1 MNLSEIIQLPASDGV
16 HLFEKEKNQFEEK
29 YLAIRRKEKRLYSDD
44 EVKLLPFASSL
55 NPHKKEWEYR
65 SQSFI
70 RFKEYLK
77 SFSREL
83 EILDLGSGNG
93 WFAGEL
99 SKEFDHNF
107 YCVDINLYELKQG
120 ARVFKNDKIKFIW
133 GNMLRMK
140 LEKNSFDLIVLNSSV
155 QYFSD
160 FNSLIKELLYVLK
173 LDGEIH
179 IIDSPFYEDEK
190 LSEAKQRTEAY
201 YKSIGFPEMK
211 DFYFHHSY
219 KDLMNFNTDFLFDP
233 RTLKNKL
240 LSIAFKNDSPF
251 PWIRIKK

>member
-1 MNLSEIIQLPASDGV
+1 MNLSEIIQLPVSDGV
-16 HLFEKEKNQFEEK
+16 HLFEKDKNQFEEK
-29 YLAIRRKEKRLYSDD
+29 YLAIRRKEKRLYSDG
-44 EVKLLPFASSL
+44 EVKLLPFASLL

-65 SQSFI
+65 SRSFI

-77 SFSREL
+77 SFRNEL
-83 EILDLGSGNG
+83 EILDLGCGNG

-99 SKEFDHNF
+99 SKEFQHNF
-107 YCVDINLYELKQG
+107 YCIDINLYELKQG
-120 ARVFKNDKIKFIW
+120 ARIFKNDKIKFIY
-133 GNMLRMK
+133 GNIIQME

-160 FNSLIKELLYVLK
+160 FNLLIKELVYILK

-179 IIDSPFYEDEK
+179 IIDSPFYENEK

-219 KDLMNFNTDFLFDP
+219 KDVM
-233 RTLKNKL
+233 
-240 LSIAFKNDSPF
+240 S
-251 PWIRIKK
+251 

>member
-1 MNLSEIIQLPASDGV
+1 MNLSEIIQLPVSSGV
-16 HLFEKEKNQFEEK
+16 YLFEKEKNQFEAK
-29 YLAIRRKEKRLYSDD
+29 YLALRRKEKRLYSDD

-77 SFSREL
+77 SFNREL
-83 EILDLGSGNG
+83 EILDLGCGNG

-99 SKEFDHNF
+99 SKEFSHNF

-120 ARVFKNDKIKFIW
+120 ARVFKKDKIKFIY
-133 GNMLRMK
+133 GSILQMK
-140 LEKNSFDLIVLNSSV
+140 LGKNSFDLIVLNSSA

-160 FNSLIKELLYVLK
+160 FNSLIQELLYVLK
-173 LDGEIH
+173 PDGEIH
-179 IIDSPFYEDEK
+179 IIDSPFYEDDK
-190 LSEAKQRTEAY
+190 LLNAKQRTEAY
-201 YKSIGFPEMK
+201 YKAIGLPEMK
-211 DFYFHHSY
+211 DYYFHHSY
-219 KDLMNFNTDFLFDP
+219 KDLMNFNIDFLYNP
-233 RTLKNKL
+233 QKLKNKI

>member
-1 MNLSEIIQLPASDGV
+1 MNLSEIIRLPVSSGV
-16 HLFEKEKNQFEEK
+16 YLFEKEKNHFEEK
-29 YLAIRRKEKRLYSDD
+29 YLALRRKEKRLYSDD

-55 NPHKKEWEYR
+55 NPHKKEWECR

-77 SFSREL
+77 SFNREL
-83 EILDLGSGNG
+83 EILDLGCGNG

-99 SKEFDHNF
+99 SKEFSHNF

-120 ARVFKNDKIKFIW
+120 ARVFKNNKIKFIY
-133 GNMLRMK
+133 GNLLQMEF
-140 LEKNSFDLIVLNSSV
+140 EKNSFDLIVLNSSA

-160 FNSLIKELLYVLK
+160 LNSLIKELLYVLK
-173 LDGEIH
+173 PDGEIH
-179 IIDSPFYEDEK
+179 IIDSPFYDDDK
-190 LSEAKQRTEAY
+190 LLNAKQRTEAY
-201 YKSIGFPEMK
+201 YKAIGLPEMK
-211 DFYFHHSY
+211 DYYFHHSY
-219 KDLMNFNTDFLFDP
+219 KDLMNLNFDFLYNP
-233 RTLKNKL
+233 QTLKNKI